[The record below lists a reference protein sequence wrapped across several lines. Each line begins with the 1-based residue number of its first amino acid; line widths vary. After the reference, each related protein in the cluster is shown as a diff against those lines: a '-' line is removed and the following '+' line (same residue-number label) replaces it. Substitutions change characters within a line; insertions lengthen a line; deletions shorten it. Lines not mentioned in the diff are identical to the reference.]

1 MQIRHVLFAMAL
13 VSMSASG
20 CMVDDGADLEA
31 ELGVAE
37 SAIVVDGPLYGG
49 NGGFAFHT
57 ASSDPDDKIVSVQ
70 VRSGSEIDG
79 LKIRYA
85 SGRVESYGGT
95 GGHLQDQWM
104 IFDDEVL
111 VGISGKFG
119 SRVDSLRFYTSTG
132 RVSQKYGG
140 NGGNTF
146 FSTFVPG
153 GSTILGFQGRDGS
166 RIDKI
171 GLVWDHP

>member
-1 MQIRHVLFAMAL
+1 
-13 VSMSASG
+13 
-20 CMVDDGADLEA
+20 
-31 ELGVAE
+31 
-37 SAIVVDGPLYGG
+37 
-49 NGGFAFHT
+49 
-57 ASSDPDDKIVSVQ
+57 
-70 VRSGSEIDG
+70 
-79 LKIRYA
+79 
-85 SGRVESYGGT
+85 
-95 GGHLQDQWM
+95 M